1 MTNRILFSL
10 LVLFCVPSSASAAHK
25 HHRAAA
31 PIRLLDRS
39 VSSSSDGANID
50 AATGTVFNVAPAST
64 VRATFVESHSA
75 RVENDLM
82 LFKPTLIGIAPIG
95 QSRNAE
101 LVSSAPKKKSF
112 RFLAPAEAGDA
123 LEVRRDRDRLV
134 LFRGPQS
141 QGGAVAVGLAMFIA
155 TTVSS
160 AHAPRPLRV
169 MFDGPVHIGPA
180 IFDGGG
186 MGAGIAGRL

>member
-1 MTNRILFSL
+1 MSNRVLLSI
-10 LVLFCVPSSASAAHK
+10 LVLFCATASASAAHK
-25 HHRAAA
+25 HRRVMA
-31 PIRLLDRS
+31 PIQLLDRS
-39 VSSSSDGANID
+39 LSSSSDGAHID
-50 AATGTVFNVAPAST
+50 AETGTVLAVALPSK
-64 VRATFVESHSA
+64 VPATFVDSHSA

-82 LFKPTLIGIAPIG
+82 LFKLIGIAPIG
-95 QSRNAE
+95 ASRSAE
-101 LVSSAPKKKSF
+101 LVRTAPKKESF
-112 RFLAPAEAGDA
+112 RFLAPAVEGGDA
-123 LEVRRDRDRLV
+123 LEVRRDRDRLI

-155 TTVSS
+155 TTISS

-169 MFDGPVHIGPA
+169 MFDGPVHLGPA

>member
-1 MTNRILFSL
+1 MPNRILTAA
-10 LVLFCVPSSASAAHK
+10 LVLLGATSTATAKK
-25 HHRAAA
+25 HPRARTALVLQVGGA
-31 PIRLLDRS
+31 TS
-39 VSSSSDGANID
+39 GNDGATID
-50 AATGTVFNVAPAST
+50 SGTGSVLAVPPPVKVS
-64 VRATFVESHSA
+64 ATFVEFHSA

-82 LFKPTLIGIAPIG
+82 LFRPTLIGIAPLG
-95 QSRNAE
+95 RGRNAE
-101 LVSSAPKKKSF
+101 LFAAAPAKKSF

-141 QGGAVAVGLAMFIA
+141 QGASVAAGLAMFIA
-155 TTVSS
+155 TTMAS
-160 AHAPRPLRV
+160 AHAPRPLRAA
-169 MFDGPVHIGPA
+169 FDGPVHLGPA

>member
-1 MTNRILFSL
+1 MPNRVLFTA
-10 LVLFCVPSSASAAHK
+10 LVLLGATSTASAHK
-25 HHRAAA
+25 HRRVAA
-31 PIRLLDRS
+31 PLVLHQNRKPP
-39 VSSSSDGANID
+39 SSNGGATID
-50 AATGTVFNVAPAST
+50 AGTGTVFAVAPPVQVA
-64 VRATFVESHSA
+64 ATFVEFHSA

-82 LFKPTLIGIAPIG
+82 LFKPTLVGIAPLG
-95 QSRNAE
+95 HSRNEE
-101 LVSSAPKKKSF
+101 LFAAAPAKKAF
-112 RFLAPAEAGDA
+112 RLFAPAEAGDA

-141 QGGAVAVGLAMFIA
+141 QGASVAVGLAMFIA
-155 TTVSS
+155 TTISS

-169 MFDGPVHIGPA
+169 VFDGPVHIGPA